1 MENKYTPPV
10 EKITQILLANSA
22 SVRYGDVS
30 VTLRIHNGRIVAV
43 IHTVTHSTRNDHS
56 CLDIQGGDDDGSK

>member
-1 MENKYTPPV
+1 MKKNRAPSLEQ
-10 EKITQILLANSA
+10 IAQILLSNSA

-43 IHTVTHSTRNDHS
+43 IHTVTQSTRDDHS
-56 CLDIQGGDDDGSK
+56 SMDTQGGNDESN